1 MFTSLLLMQSS
12 DFGASQTLRFPY
24 SQPRRTR
31 LQQFPDPKSNQKGG
45 NALTHSN
52 TPPSTE
58 GTHLQPCKAERH
70 LSKALQTTCTYMD
83 AMEAYKNST
92 QAGGKLKT
100 GIYFSS
106 SKQNNLTGD
115 KMYS

>member
-1 MFTSLLLMQSS
+1 M
-12 DFGASQTLRFPY
+12 G
-24 SQPRRTR
+24 
-31 LQQFPDPKSNQKGG
+31 
-45 NALTHSN
+45 
-52 TPPSTE
+52 
-58 GTHLQPCKAERH
+58 
-70 LSKALQTTCTYMD
+70 